1 METTDRA
8 RRFFRSG
15 ELPLVVLALLD
26 ERPQHGYELML
37 ELQERFGPAY
47 RASPGSIYP
56 ALNAL
61 EAEQLVVGEDEGDRR
76 VYRVT
81 TTGRAALTERR
92 TLLTRVEARTGAQL
106 ARPSAESALARFA
119 SRVRPLVASLDVSD
133 VDKVLDDAAE
143 RIERLAKGGQV

>member
-1 METTDRA
+1 MTPRTDRT

-15 ELPLVVLALLD
+15 ELPLVLLVLLD

-61 EAEQLVVGEDEGDRR
+61 ETEHLIIGDDQGDRR
-76 VYRVT
+76 VYRLSQE
-81 TTGRAALTERR
+81 GRDAFTRR
-92 TLLTRVEARTGAQL
+92 RAVLEQLEQRTGARL
-106 ARPSAESALARFA
+106 TKPSAESALARFA
-119 SRVRPLVASLDVSD
+119 GRVRPLVAHVDVAD
-133 VDKVLDDAAE
+133 LEHVLDDAAE
-143 RIERLAKGGQV
+143 RIERLKKGKP

>member
-1 METTDRA
+1 MTTTDRT

-26 ERPQHGYELML
+26 ERPRHGYELML
-37 ELQERFGPAY
+37 ELQERFPAY

-81 TTGRAALTERR
+81 ATGRGALTERR
-92 TLLTRVEARTGAQL
+92 TLLAKVEARTGARL
-106 ARPSAESALARFA
+106 TAPSAEAALATFA
-119 SRVRPLVASLDVSD
+119 NRVRHVVGAVDVSD
-133 VDKVLDDAAE
+133 VEKVLEEAAE
-143 RIERLAKGGQV
+143 RIERLAKGGQP